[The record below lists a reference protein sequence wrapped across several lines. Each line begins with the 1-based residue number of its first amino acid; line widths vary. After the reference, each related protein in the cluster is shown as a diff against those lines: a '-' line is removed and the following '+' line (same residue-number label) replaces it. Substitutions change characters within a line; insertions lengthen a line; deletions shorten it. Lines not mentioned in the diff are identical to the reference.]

1 MPEHALAS
9 STYYLKQTEGLTN
22 ACGTIAMI
30 HALLNNRFAPSP
42 GILHTACRG
51 VLGLEGGE
59 GVLEKF
65 YQSTVECGAEE
76 RGTALDSS
84 SGIGGVHNSLVAE
97 GQSRQV
103 RTGLHCT
110 LDKFG

>member
-1 MPEHALAS
+1 MHRNLA
-9 STYYLKQTEGLTN
+9 TFIQPW
-22 ACGTIAMI
+22 
-30 HALLNNRFAPSP
+30 F
-42 GILHTACRG
+42 CRG

-65 YQSTVECGAEE
+65 YQSTVESGAEE
-76 RGTALDSS
+76 RGAALDSS

-103 RTGLHCT
+103 ITGLV
-110 LDKFG
+110 DRYM